1 MLQGRRHRS
10 AMIFRAEIFYHQDGR
25 EVVDDHAAF
34 EAKDIIAA
42 RYMMEEWLAA
52 RGEVLRPDSH
62 VRLLL
67 GDDVHY
73 ARKLEDSLPALAS
86 KLR

>member
-42 RYMMEEWLAA
+42 RYMMENGWQREAKCFFPTATFGCSLATMSTTPGNWRIA
-52 RGEVLRPDSH
+52 CRR
-62 VRLLL
+62 
-67 GDDVHY
+67 
-73 ARKLEDSLPALAS
+73 
-86 KLR
+86 